1 MLAVNASYYIDNQP
15 SVANELLTSLKR
27 AINGFIGEKIANRQ
41 FENIRKDFMT
51 LTKEGHIINAE
62 IEIVRDFIEN
72 YYIND
77 ITQDDI
83 ILNKYSTM
91 IDKMSVKVENI
102 LDKIEA
108 SELPKDMKT
117 TLINTYDELYSNLI
131 NTNFIISQKS
141 TMAYFDS
148 KSNTSILQE
157 A

>member
-1 MLAVNASYYIDNQP
+1 MLAVNANYYIDNQP

-27 AINGFIGEKIANRQ
+27 AINGFIGEKIANKQ
-41 FENIRKDFMT
+41 FENIKKDFMA
-51 LTKEGHIINAE
+51 LTKEGHILNAE
-62 IEIVRDFIEN
+62 IEILRDFIEN

-77 ITQDDI
+77 IAQDDV
-83 ILNKYSTM
+83 ILNKYSAM
-91 IDKMSVKVENI
+91 IDKISIKVENI

-108 SELPKDMKT
+108 FNLPKDMKT
-117 TLINTYDELYSNLI
+117 TLLNTYDELYSNLI

>member
-1 MLAVNASYYIDNQP
+1 MLAVSASYYIDNQP
-15 SVANELLTSLKR
+15 SVANELLSSLKK
-27 AINGFIGEKIANRQ
+27 AINGFIGEKIANKH
-41 FENIRKDFMT
+41 FENIKKDFMI
-51 LTKEGHIINAE
+51 LTKEGHILNAE
-62 IEIVRDFIEN
+62 IETVRDFIDN

-77 ITQDDI
+77 ITYDEI

-131 NTNFIISQKS
+131 NTNFVISQKS
-141 TMAYFDS
+141 TMAYFDN

>member
-1 MLAVNASYYIDNQP
+1 MLAIKADYYIDNQP
-15 SVANELLTSLKR
+15 SVANELLTSLKK
-27 AINGFIGEKIANRQ
+27 AINGFIGEKIANKQ
-41 FENIRKDFMT
+41 FENIKKDFMA
-51 LTKEGHIINAE
+51 LTKEGHILNAE

-77 ITQDDI
+77 IAQDDI
-83 ILNKYSTM
+83 ILNKYSAM

-108 SELPKDMKT
+108 CNLPKDMKT